1 MRELPHLFENN
12 RRWAAEM
19 TARDPGFFR
28 RLAGIQSPR
37 YAWIG
42 CSDSRVPANTIVGL
56 LPGEVFVHR
65 NVANLVT
72 PDDLNC
78 VSVLQ
83 FAVETLG
90 VEHVIVCGHH
100 GCGGVR
106 AALQGTPPS
115 GPIARWLAPLANLAE
130 HHAAELGAVEGG
142 DARVDRLCELN
153 VRAQVGNVCRTGAVR
168 EAWARGRPLA
178 VHGWF
183 YDLRDGLLNDLG
195 LCVRSE
201 ADLPGDLA

>member
-19 TARDPGFFR
+19 TGRDPEFFR

-37 YAWIG
+37 YVWIG

-65 NVANLVT
+65 NIANLVT
-72 PDDLNC
+72 PGDVNC
-78 VSVLQ
+78 LSVLQ

-90 VEHVIVCGHH
+90 VEHIIVCGHH

-106 AALQGTPPS
+106 ASA
-115 GPIARWLAPLANLAE
+115 ARPWP
-130 HHAAELGAVEGG
+130 
-142 DARVDRLCELN
+142 
-153 VRAQVGNVCRTGAVR
+153 
-168 EAWARGRPLA
+168 GR
-178 VHGWF
+178 W
-183 YDLRDGLLNDLG
+183 R
-195 LCVRSE
+195 
-201 ADLPGDLA
+201 PGSR